1 MQSKMYP
8 YIKRK
13 IIKRQGTSSDEVE
26 DSIAVEKRLRVS
38 INGKDFITLYCTPL
52 MIKELLT
59 GLFLTE
65 RIFTEIP
72 EEMSIVYGEEIVVD
86 IPFAGD
92 FSTEEIT
99 TSRRIAGVT
108 FEKKKKIEKIKD
120 DISFKAKALWRIF
133 EEFQQRS
140 ELFRLTGC
148 FHIAALSDG
157 EKILAFAEDIGRHNA
172 VDKVIG
178 YSLLGDISFK
188 RKIILASCR
197 LSSEIVSKC
206 SRWGIPIVASRAAP
220 TDLAIE
226 IAETSGMT
234 LVGFVRG
241 ERMNI
246 YTNPQ
251 RIYL

>member
-1 MQSKMYP
+1 MNP
-8 YIKRK
+8 YVKREV
-13 IIKRQGTSSDEVE
+13 IKRQGTSSDEVE

-65 RIFTEIP
+65 GIFTEIP

-86 IPFAGD
+86 IPVAGD
-92 FSTEEIT
+92 LSTEEIT

-108 FEKKKKIEKIKD
+108 FEKKRKFKKIKD
-120 DISFKAKALWRIF
+120 DISLKAKALWRVF

-188 RKIILASCR
+188 RKIMLASCR

-251 RIYL
+251 RII